1 MSAAQRIGDL
11 STRTVAVN
19 GLDCR
24 IWEKGQG
31 APVGFLAGLS
41 GLPNWSPFLDR
52 LAERHRVVVP
62 SLPGFPGAL
71 GHDRLDD
78 IADWV
83 TAVLDLLDGAGLY
96 GADLIGASVGGMLA
110 AEVAALSRASVK
122 HLVLIAPF
130 GLYDDAEPST
140 DFFATTPE
148 NLPGLL
154 AARTDRLAE
163 RVSVPDGVD
172 AAEWAIELTRA
183 HTAAARLLWPFGERG
198 LGKRLHRITART
210 LIVWG
215 TADRILPASYAD
227 RFARAIAGPTAVR
240 TIEGA
245 GHLVDVDAPEE
256 LATAVDEFLRGV

>member
-1 MSAAQRIGDL
+1 MSAAQRPDGL
-11 STRTVAVN
+11 STRSVAVN

-24 IWEKGQG
+24 VWEKGQG
-31 APVGFLAGLS
+31 APVGFLAGLG
-41 GLPNWSPFLDR
+41 GLPSWPPFLDR
-52 LAERHRVVVP
+52 LGERHRVVVP

-78 IADWV
+78 IADWI
-83 TAVLDLLDGAGLY
+83 TAVLDLLDGASLS

-130 GLYDDAEPST
+130 GLYDDADPT
-140 DFFATTPE
+140 ADPFATTPE

-154 AARTDRLAE
+154 AANPDRLAE
-163 RVSVPDGVD
+163 RLSAPDGAD

-183 HTAAARLLWPFGERG
+183 HTAAARLLWPFGDRG

-215 TADRILPASYAD
+215 SADRILPPTYAD
-227 RFARAIAGPTAVR
+227 RFARKIAGPTTVHK
-240 TIEGA
+240 IEAA
-245 GHLVDVDAPEE
+245 GHLVDVDAPDE
-256 LATAVDEFLRGV
+256 LARAVDEFLRGV